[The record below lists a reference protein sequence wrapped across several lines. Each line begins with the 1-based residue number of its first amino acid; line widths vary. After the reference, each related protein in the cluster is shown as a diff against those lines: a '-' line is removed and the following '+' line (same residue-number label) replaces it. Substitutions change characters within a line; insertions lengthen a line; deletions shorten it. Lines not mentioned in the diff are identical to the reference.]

1 MADKKTPRKAKEKA
15 KGGKDKPASEDKK
28 TKQEPLAT
36 LADVASML
44 RMPPL
49 QVKKLVQ
56 TGQIPGVKVDG
67 EWRFNK
73 DLVYQAMKRRSLGR

>member
-1 MADKKTPRKAKEKA
+1 MADKKTPRKAKESDKDSEKGKA
-15 KGGKDKPASEDKK
+15 APEKK
-28 TKQEPLAT
+28 KQEPLAT
-36 LADVASML
+36 LAEVATML